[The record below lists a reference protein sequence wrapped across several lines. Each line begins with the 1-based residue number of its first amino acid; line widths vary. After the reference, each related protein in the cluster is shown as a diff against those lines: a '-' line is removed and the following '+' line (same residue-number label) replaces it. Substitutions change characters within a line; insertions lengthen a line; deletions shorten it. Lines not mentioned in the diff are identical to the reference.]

1 MVMIMLKR
9 MWNQCN
15 LQQKMCFFCCL
26 FPIWQLSPQ
35 DHKYGWSCFRKLKIK
50 DNVVKLVT
58 IDYQLLRNSKPAL
71 MVENCQLASQLSH
84 LQVNVGSE
92 RTAACAHQSDLF
104 ERTKK
109 VSPDF
114 KGYNCLLGNNLEIIT
129 AGIPYVFPG
138 NWAFVVE
145 PLLFIVIRDWN
156 QPEFST

>member
-1 MVMIMLKR
+1 M
-9 MWNQCN
+9 
-15 LQQKMCFFCCL
+15 
-26 FPIWQLSPQ
+26 
-35 DHKYGWSCFRKLKIK
+35 
-50 DNVVKLVT
+50 
-58 IDYQLLRNSKPAL
+58 
-71 MVENCQLASQLSH
+71 
-84 LQVNVGSE
+84 
-92 RTAACAHQSDLF
+92 CAHQSDLF

-156 QPEFST
+156 RPVQYLKQVTGLSLKKQIRDSRHEFSIIPICFNLGKGSEEEKIQGGGPPPPGLVFFTREKQIYP